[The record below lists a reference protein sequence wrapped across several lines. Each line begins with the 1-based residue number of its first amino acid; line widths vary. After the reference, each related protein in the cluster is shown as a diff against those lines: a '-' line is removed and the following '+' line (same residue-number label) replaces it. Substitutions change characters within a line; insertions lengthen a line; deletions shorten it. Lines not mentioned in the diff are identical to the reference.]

1 MADGTLKVGTITTS
15 SGSGT
20 ITLGQSGETVV
31 FGSGVTTKY
40 NQPAFAAYLSSN
52 QSLSDNTDVKLQ
64 IDTEV
69 FDTDN
74 CYDNSTNYRFT
85 PTVSGKYCFYLNVAT
100 AAGDDNNASTTCSIF
115 KNGSKVAQLQQH
127 THISAEAAVI
137 SAGNSIILEANG
149 STDYFEFYG
158 LCNFLSGSANALGDS
173 FARTYVGGY
182 RIGA

>member
-1 MADGTLKVGTITTS
+1 MAGILKVDQYQDFNGNNIMTSDGAGNITINASAMKMT
-15 SGSGT
+15 
-20 ITLGQSGETVV
+20 
-31 FGSGVTTKY
+31 
-40 NQPAFAAYLSSN
+40 PAFAAYLSSN

-137 SAGNSIILEANG
+137 SAGNTIILEANG

-173 FARTYVGGY
+173 FARTYVGAY
-182 RIGA
+182 KIIGA